1 MEDIVVY
8 NKRVLTSIGVL
19 GKKNEKNE
27 KNQKKKCTFI
37 LTSGKN
43 KGNSCVS
50 NVKKDSNKDF
60 CSRHSEKAISIAA
73 NIVDYEEPKILR
85 RIKLNGKDLITDGE
99 FLYEEKDNEGVYVGR
114 VN

>member
-19 GKKNEKNE
+19 GKKNEKN
-27 KNQKKKCTFI
+27 QKKKCTFI

-43 KGNSCVS
+43 KGNSCLS

-60 CSRHSEKAISIAA
+60 CSRHSEKALSIAA
-73 NIVDYEEPKILR
+73 NIVDYEEPKVLR
-85 RIKLNGKDLITDGE
+85 RIKLNGKELITDGE
-99 FLYEEKDNEGVYVGR
+99 FLYETKDNEGVYVGI
-114 VN
+114 VPENT